1 MNYYNPTYGYRSKFV
16 PKSLFDSADD
26 ARAHD
31 RGWAAE
37 KLGRMSTILISDALV
52 DGDRE
57 VAELMQ
63 FLVEEI
69 KSVPIPVDAPRN
81 ADGDAM
87 GAPK

>member
-1 MNYYNPTYGYRSKFV
+1 
-16 PKSLFDSADD
+16 
-26 ARAHD
+26 
-31 RGWAAE
+31 
-37 KLGRMSTILISDALV
+37 MSTILISDALV